1 MTEAPIFTV
10 ARIAAQADGS
20 FAYSRSGSLALTLA
34 VEDRHG
40 NMVDVVAWRDPS
52 HWWLRR
58 DDLTPILG
66 AESLAMASWHHEH
79 ILLWETPEAWVQSH
93 RPGGEAD
100 RHHCVCI
107 LRWDVD
113 LRPLFGGVPRIDC
126 AVPELRGQ
134 LRKALRRFEPQI
146 TAPPPEVRRAA

>member
-40 NMVDVVAWRDPS
+40 DMVDVVAWRDPS
-52 HWWLRR
+52 PWWLRR
-58 DDLTPILG
+58 GDQTPILG
-66 AESLAMASWHHEH
+66 APALAMASWHHDPV
-79 ILLWETPEAWVQSH
+79 LLWETPEAWVRSH

-113 LRPLFGGVPRIDC
+113 LRPLFEGVPRIDC

>member
-1 MTEAPIFTV
+1 MVLAST
-10 ARIAAQADGS
+10 ARIAPAADGS
-20 FAYSRSGSLALTLA
+20 FSYDRAGMLALILA
-34 VEDRHG
+34 VEDCHG
-40 NMVDVVAWRDPS
+40 NFVDAIAWGRDPS
-52 HWWLRR
+52 PWWLRR
-58 DDLTPILG
+58 GDQTPILG
-66 AESLAMASWHHEH
+66 APALAEACWHHEH
-79 ILLWETPEAWVQSH
+79 ILLWETPGAWVQSH

-113 LRPLFGGVPRIDC
+113 LRPLFEGVPRIDC
-126 AVPELRGQ
+126 AVPELRGP

>member
-40 NMVDVVAWRDPS
+40 DMADVVAWRDPS

-58 DDLTPILG
+58 GEETPILG
-66 AESLAMASWHHEH
+66 APALAEACWHHEH
-79 ILLWETPEAWVQSH
+79 ILLWETPEAWVRSH

-107 LRWDVD
+107 LRWDMD
-113 LRPLFGGVPRIDC
+113 LRPLFEGVPRIDC
-126 AVPELRGQ
+126 AVLELRGQ
-134 LRKALRRFEPQI
+134 LRKALRRFEPQF
-146 TAPPPEVRRAA
+146 TAPPPEVRRVA

>member
-1 MTEAPIFTV
+1 MLMVAT
-10 ARIAAQADGS
+10 ARIQPRGGGTFS
-20 FAYSRSGSLALTLA
+20 YNPKGLLVLTLA
-34 VEDRHG
+34 VEDVTYD
-40 NMVDVVAWRDPS
+40 MVNIVAWGRSPS
-52 HWWLRR
+52 PWWLRR
-58 DDLTPILG
+58 GDQTPILG
-66 AESLAMASWHHEH
+66 ARALAEACWHHEQ

-113 LRPLFGGVPRIDC
+113 LRHLFEGIPRIDC

>member
-20 FAYSRSGSLALTLA
+20 FAYDRSGSLALTLA

-40 NMVDVVAWRDPS
+40 DMADVVAWRDPS
-52 HWWLRR
+52 PWWLRR
-58 DDLTPILG
+58 GDQTPILG
-66 AESLAMASWHHEH
+66 APALAMASWHHEPV
-79 ILLWETPEAWVQSH
+79 LLWETPEAWVQSH

-113 LRPLFGGVPRIDC
+113 LRPLF
-126 AVPELRGQ
+126 
-134 LRKALRRFEPQI
+134 
-146 TAPPPEVRRAA
+146 